1 MPLPIEAEE
10 ARLLGGADD
19 AGSEYGTQEED
30 EMMNEMISKHRS
42 ALQHFVGRVVIPDDG
57 DDDDGHELSYDHEA
71 ISPRAADNSSDTH
84 NEIYGDLSP
93 SSFTTHQALST
104 TGQRLLEL
112 SQSEQERQS
121 AEKHRTDRMKLAE
134 LSVVRN
140 EKIGRAAIMKWN
152 PNAKVVRERDSS
164 SRSPAVRVRS
174 SAASPH
180 EAAKVLGEYSK
191 DFVQQALDFNGHSML
206 DDDDVVDDEDSPRLE
221 LVSSLDS
228 MGGDQHASQHE
239 LQTYVKHMED
249 TIAQLVQQKNELL
262 RNQVEFDKH
271 ASGIFP
277 SLEHLNNQLTQIVQG
292 KMLNSQANIK
302 VGRMLL
308 TALLLMSN
316 RVYLWWKLGRCL

>member
-1 MPLPIEAEE
+1 MPLTIDAEE
-10 ARLLGGADD
+10 ARLLGRAED
-19 AGSEYGTQEED
+19 ARSEYGTQEED

-57 DDDDGHELSYDHEA
+57 DDDAHELTFDNDA
-71 ISPRAADNSSDTH
+71 ISPRAADSSSDTR
-84 NEIYGDLSP
+84 NDVYGDLP
-93 SSFTTHQALST
+93 TSSFTNPHTLSS

-152 PNAKVVRERDSS
+152 PNAKVARELNSS

-174 SAASPH
+174 GAASPH

-191 DFVQQALDFNGHSML
+191 DFVQQALDFNGLSTL
-206 DDDDVVDDEDSPRLE
+206 DDQNSDGGEDSPRLE
-221 LVSSLDS
+221 LASSLDS
-228 MGGDQHASQHE
+228 TGGDQHTSEHE

-249 TIAQLVQQKNELL
+249 TIAQLVQQKDELL
-262 RNQVEFDKH
+262 RNQAEFDKH

-302 VGRMLL
+302 VSRMQVNAYFI
-308 TALLLMSN
+308 TAD
-316 RVYLWWKLGRCL
+316 RVY